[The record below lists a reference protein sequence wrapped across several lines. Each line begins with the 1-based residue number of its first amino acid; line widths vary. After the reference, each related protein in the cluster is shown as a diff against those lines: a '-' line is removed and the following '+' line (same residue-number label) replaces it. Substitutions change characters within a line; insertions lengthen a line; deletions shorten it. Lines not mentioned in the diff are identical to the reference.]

1 MTPIAEWYGRKV
13 GSDLMA
19 QDVLVEAAAR
29 GADAAG
35 SDQERAD
42 LLKILPAFK
51 DSLLEEVRDGDFP
64 GILAGA
70 YVFRAG
76 KRLGAGLVLTLQGR
90 AVICWMKGL
99 LKRPTA
105 EVVPLAS
112 ISSVELGHKRVTGK
126 AKPAPTILVEATER
140 WELLCSPDVPA
151 EAPLYG
157 LLVGLLD
164 GSVNPEQW
172 PLDAPETAAP

>member
-1 MTPIAEWYGRKV
+1 V
-13 GSDLMA
+13 GSNLTA
-19 QDVLVEAAAR
+19 QDVLVEAAVR

-42 LLKILPAFK
+42 LLKIMPAFK
-51 DSLLEEVRDGDFP
+51 DSLLGEVRDGDFP
-64 GILAGA
+64 GLLAA
-70 YVFRAG
+70 VYVVRAG
-76 KRLGAGLVLTLQGR
+76 KKLGAGLVLALQGR
-90 AVICWMKGL
+90 AVICWMKGF

-112 ISSVELGHKRVTGK
+112 ISSVELGRRRVPGN
-126 AKPAPTILVEATER
+126 AKPVPAIFVEAVES
-140 WELLCSPDVPA
+140 WELICSPDVPA

-172 PLDAPETAAP
+172 PVGAPETEAR

>member
-1 MTPIAEWYGRKV
+1 M
-13 GSDLMA
+13 
-19 QDVLVEAAAR
+19 EAAAR
-29 GADAAG
+29 GADAAN

-64 GILAGA
+64 GILAGT

-76 KRLGAGLVLTLQGR
+76 KKLGAGMVLTLQGR
-90 AVICWMKGL
+90 AVICWMKGF
-99 LKRPTA
+99 LKRPIA
-105 EVVPLAS
+105 EVVPLTS
-112 ISSVELGHKRVTGK
+112 ISSVELGHRRVTGK
-126 AKPAPTILVEATER
+126 AKPAPAIFIKAAES

-172 PLDAPETAAP
+172 LVEAPETGAR